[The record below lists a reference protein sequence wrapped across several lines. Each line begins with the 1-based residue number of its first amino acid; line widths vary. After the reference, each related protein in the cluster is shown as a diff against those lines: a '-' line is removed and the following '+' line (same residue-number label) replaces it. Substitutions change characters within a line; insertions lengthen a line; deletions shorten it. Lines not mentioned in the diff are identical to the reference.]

1 MTEESERIQKDW
13 ESIPAK
19 KPSTT
24 KELTE
29 KAKKYILE
37 QAEEANGKPLDEKE

>member
-1 MTEESERIQKDW
+1 MAEESKRITEEW

-24 KELTE
+24 DELAD
-29 KAKKYILE
+29 KAKKYIMKK
-37 QAEEANGKPLDEKE
+37 AEEANGKPLDDEK